1 MKIDPKGMSKRD
13 LHELL
18 LSAVLPRPIAFVS
31 TVGEDGVFN
40 LAPYSCFAPIGMQPP
55 LVCMQ
60 IGWKRDGQKKDT
72 LRNIEFSRDF
82 VVNVVTET
90 LAKPM
95 NQSSYEYPSHVDE
108 FKEVGLTALKSDLVK
123 SPRLAES
130 PVNMECKM
138 LQITAFGGVPMGSNV
153 IIGEVVLFHVKDELW
168 AGDQIDAS
176 KLKAIGRLGG
186 QLYCRTT
193 DSFELER
200 PNVFEI

>member
-1 MKIDPKGMSKRD
+1 MKIDPQGMRKRD

-31 TVGEDGVFN
+31 TTGEDGVFN
-40 LAPYSCFAPIGMQPP
+40 LAPYSCFAPIGMKPP

-82 VVNVVTET
+82 VVNVVTEP
-90 LAKPM
+90 LAKAM
-95 NQSSYEYPSHVDE
+95 NQSAYEYPSHVDE
-108 FKEVGLTALKSDLVK
+108 FKEVGLTPSKSDLVK
-123 SPRLAES
+123 SPLLVES

-138 LQITAFGGVPMGSNV
+138 LQITAFGGIPMGSNV
-153 IIGEVVLFHVKDELW
+153 IIGEIVLFHVKDDLW
-168 AGDQIDAS
+168 ADDQIDAS

-193 DSFELER
+193 DTFEMER
-200 PNVFEI
+200 PNAFEI